1 MQLIAIHIADPDVI
15 AGIIDRG
22 ALQQSKQTDIFS
34 PAPLIETD
42 PVGGSIPGNLIDP
55 DSLTNG
61 RSLMSAFAVITSALP
76 PKADIVRDWAD
87 VRL

>member
-34 PAPLIETD
+34 PAPLIETE
-42 PVGGSIPGNLIDP
+42 PVVGSIPGNLIDP
-55 DSLTNG
+55 DSLTSG
-61 RSLMSAFAVITSALP
+61 RCLMSAFPVITSALP
-76 PKADIVRDWAD
+76 PITDIPDKPVNVR
-87 VRL
+87 